1 MADGV
6 REKEMSFLDHLEELR
21 RRLLVSLAAVIV
33 FAIGAYYF
41 SEQIID
47 YFTRPLPQVYFM
59 APTEAFMVRI
69 KMSLIVGALAALP
82 ILFYQAWMF
91 IGPGLLGREISI
103 IVPIIIISTIIFL
116 LGAGFC
122 FFIVIPVAVK
132 FLLGYGTAQ
141 LQPLISIDSYTGF
154 AGMMI
159 LAFGLIFELPV
170 VTFVLGRMGV
180 VGYKTLARWRRYA
193 LVLILVASAILT
205 PTPDAISQLLLAGP
219 LYILYE
225 VSIVLVWLT
234 GKKKE

>member
-1 MADGV
+1 MTNEP
-6 REKEMSFLDHLEELR
+6 REKEMSFLEHLEELR
-21 RRLLVSLAAVIV
+21 RRLLKSMAAVLIC
-33 FAIGAYYF
+33 AIGGYYF

-47 YFTRPLPQVYFM
+47 YFTSPLPQVYFM
-59 APTEAFMVRI
+59 APTEAFMVRVKI
-69 KMSLIVGALAALP
+69 SLIVGAIAALP
-82 ILFYQAWMF
+82 IILYQAWMF

-103 IVPIIIISTIIFL
+103 IVPVVIVSTIIFL
-116 LGAGFC
+116 LGASFC

-132 FLLGYGTAQ
+132 FLLGYGTAN
-141 LQPLISIDSYTGF
+141 LQPLISIDNYTGF

-180 VGYKTLARWRRYA
+180 IGYKTLSRWRRYA
-193 LVLILVASAILT
+193 VVLILIASAILT

-225 VSIVLVWLT
+225 ISILLVWLT
-234 GKKKE
+234 GRKKE